1 MDYSQLKKTFY
12 ISLILLLLGNTF
24 QIKSTIGKLF
34 TGMLAPP
41 FTLSN
46 LGGGNETLSH
56 LSAGKKLTAIVFW
69 STWNKQSSDE
79 LKRLQKS
86 YERYQSKGFQVIAI
100 NVEDQTIS
108 KNQLTNIA
116 NHSKDMGSTFPVLID
131 QNLKTFNKYSIIA
144 IPTTFLINKEEMIV
158 YKLPGYSIAGAEQ
171 LFSIIRN
178 TMEPE
183 SGKVSLD
190 QTKYRMYDGK
200 AIRYYQMAKVLQN
213 KGDNSAAIESLRKSI
228 TIDPDFLGAYNLLG
242 IILYEE
248 GKKKEAVE
256 IFKQALLR
264 NPEDLPFL
272 ADYGNFLIQIGN
284 AEKGLAMIRKVLKE
298 DPNYSVGHY
307 YLGKY
312 FLKQGKKEEALK
324 EARLAVKYNPLD
336 FNGHRLLGSVYES
349 LSKKKK
355 SLAAYKKAATLLE
368 KKVKQHHMIPF

>member
-1 MDYSQLKKTFY
+1 MKKIVY
-12 ISLILLLLGNTF
+12 ILLILLLAGNTF

-34 TGMLAPP
+34 TGMQAPP

-46 LGGGNETLSH
+46 LAGENETLSH
-56 LSAGKKLTAIVFW
+56 LSAGKKLTTIVFW
-69 STWNKQSSDE
+69 ATWNERSSDE
-79 LKRLQKS
+79 LKRLQKT
-86 YERYQSKGFQVIAI
+86 YERYQSKGFQAIAI

-108 KNQLTNIA
+108 KNQLKSITDYYNE
-116 NHSKDMGSTFPVLID
+116 MGFTFPVLID

-144 IPTTFLINKEEMIV
+144 IPTTFLINKEEIIV

-171 LFSIIRN
+171 LFSTIRN

-183 SGKVSLD
+183 LAKASLD
-190 QTKYRMYDGK
+190 QTKYKMHDSK

-213 KGDNSAAIESLRKSI
+213 KEDNSAAIESLRKSI

-248 GKKKEAVE
+248 GKQKEAVE
-256 IFKQALLR
+256 TFKQALTS

-298 DPNYSVGHY
+298 DPSYSMGHY
-307 YLGKY
+307 YLGNY
-312 FLKQGKKEEALK
+312 FLKQGKKDESLQEAQK
-324 EARLAVKYNPLD
+324 VVKLNPLD

-349 LSKKKK
+349 LGKKKK
-355 SLAAYKKAATLLE
+355 SLAAYKKAAMLLE